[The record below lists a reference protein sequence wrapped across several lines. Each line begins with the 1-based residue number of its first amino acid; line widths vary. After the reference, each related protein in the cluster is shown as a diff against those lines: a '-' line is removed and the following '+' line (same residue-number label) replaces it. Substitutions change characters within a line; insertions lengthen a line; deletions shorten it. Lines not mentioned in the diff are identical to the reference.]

1 MSCNVVDSLT
11 VSFKKAVIFIDLL
24 RPLMLIGLLLPE
36 IKAFVPV
43 DSVVSSSLRGG
54 LSYKSGV
61 EQPHAPELQYIGV
74 RLE

>member
-43 DSVVSSSLRGG
+43 DSVVSSSLRG